1 MNQEKTLIFP
11 LFYENEK
18 SRVAKFKKKLI
29 IYFSRFSLHFFLNFL
44 IRMTREWGNLNYFIS
59 FSIQYLYLLYPGQD
73 TIGLKLIKSA
83 ANKKFCVH
91 TCNYLVALIKHCL
104 YMDYF
109 HKKNLTFLE
118 IKKILDFYFIS
129 FRSRNWPSFI
139 IVSIYGLVDYVA
151 NLFIENLIWIYIWP
165 NHIMI
170 KHLT

>member
-1 MNQEKTLIFP
+1 
-11 LFYENEK
+11 
-18 SRVAKFKKKLI
+18 
-29 IYFSRFSLHFFLNFL
+29 
-44 IRMTREWGNLNYFIS
+44 
-59 FSIQYLYLLYPGQD
+59 
-73 TIGLKLIKSA
+73 
-83 ANKKFCVH
+83 
-91 TCNYLVALIKHCL
+91 
-104 YMDYF
+104 MDYF

-118 IKKILDFYFIS
+118 IKKILDIYFIS

>member
-1 MNQEKTLIFP
+1 
-11 LFYENEK
+11 
-18 SRVAKFKKKLI
+18 
-29 IYFSRFSLHFFLNFL
+29 
-44 IRMTREWGNLNYFIS
+44 
-59 FSIQYLYLLYPGQD
+59 
-73 TIGLKLIKSA
+73 
-83 ANKKFCVH
+83 
-91 TCNYLVALIKHCL
+91 
-104 YMDYF
+104 MDYF